1 MRYNSDIRVFDLFI
15 RLNTSTAK
23 NDVSSE
29 TLYTVGCSDNEWVAI
44 LCHTSQS
51 LTTGPSMGVTK
62 GQYIYTVEQAILI
75 NNSQPVLNVKKTIQV
90 SSIQKSINLNKLP

>member
-1 MRYNSDIRVFDLFI
+1 
-15 RLNTSTAK
+15 
-23 NDVSSE
+23 
-29 TLYTVGCSDNEWVAI
+29 
-44 LCHTSQS
+44 
-51 LTTGPSMGVTK
+51 MGVTK